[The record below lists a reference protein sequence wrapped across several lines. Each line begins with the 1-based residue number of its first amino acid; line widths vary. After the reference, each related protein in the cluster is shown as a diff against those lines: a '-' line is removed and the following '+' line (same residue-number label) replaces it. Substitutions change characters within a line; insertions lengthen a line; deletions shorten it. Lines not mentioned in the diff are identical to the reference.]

1 MLRFARPRHL
11 RSCPRHS
18 RALATATASPSP
30 SSTHAPA
37 PPKRAPTPSRPPARS
52 APSPPV
58 DKSDADEPSLGSSEL
73 LLTSH
78 AAALA
83 TPGLTFADGHGLKG
97 AHGRGRETRQMN
109 LHQAIRDALGTALAS
124 NPKAI
129 VFGEDV
135 ETGVFRCTV
144 GLMDEFG
151 KKRVFNTP
159 LTEQGIAGF
168 GIGYASVGGCAIGEI
183 QFGDYV
189 SGILC
194 WEDERNGSGW
204 TKRAAGDGMSG
215 RAMDQLGCA
224 TEEGGRGPQAA
235 V

>member
-1 MLRFARPRHL
+1 
-11 RSCPRHS
+11 
-18 RALATATASPSP
+18 
-30 SSTHAPA
+30 
-37 PPKRAPTPSRPPARS
+37 
-52 APSPPV
+52 
-58 DKSDADEPSLGSSEL
+58 
-73 LLTSH
+73 
-78 AAALA
+78 
-83 TPGLTFADGHGLKG
+83 
-97 AHGRGRETRQMN
+97 MN
-109 LHQAIRDALGTALAS
+109 LHQAIRDALGTALAT

-189 SGILC
+189 SCLGACSRARSQAGRRGGIVMAQELVGAWVMRSWR
-194 WEDERNGSGW
+194 WEVPS
-204 TKRAAGDGMSG
+204 M
-215 RAMDQLGCA
+215 
-224 TEEGGRGPQAA
+224 RG
-235 V
+235 